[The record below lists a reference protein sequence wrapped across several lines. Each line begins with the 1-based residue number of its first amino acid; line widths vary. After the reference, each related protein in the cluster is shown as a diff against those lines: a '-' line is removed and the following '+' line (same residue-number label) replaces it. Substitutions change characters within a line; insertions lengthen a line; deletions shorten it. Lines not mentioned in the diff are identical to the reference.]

1 MRLRRPQHV
10 LEGAVP
16 LGGARDAWRVAEGG
30 APEALG
36 RKGGR
41 KRNGKWMGFNQ
52 GKLGSY
58 HDFSDKTRDLHMIS
72 IRKLA
77 IL

>member
-1 MRLRRPQHV
+1 M
-10 LEGAVP
+10 P

-36 RKGGR
+36 SEKGVG
-41 KRNGKWMGFNQ
+41 NATGFNQ

-58 HDFSDKTRDLHMIS
+58 HDLSDKTGDLHMIS
-72 IRKLA
+72 VRKLA

>member
-36 RKGGR
+36 GEKGVGNATE
-41 KRNGKWMGFNQ
+41 NGWVLTRENWGVTMILVI
-52 GKLGSY
+52 KLGIY
-58 HDFSDKTRDLHMIS
+58 TWFQ
-72 IRKLA
+72 
-77 IL
+77 

>member
-1 MRLRRPQHV
+1 MIKPSEFYRTPSIHHCLMRLRRPQHG

-36 RKGGR
+36 SEKGGGNATE
-41 KRNGKWMGFNQ
+41 NGWV
-52 GKLGSY
+52 L
-58 HDFSDKTRDLHMIS
+58 TR
-72 IRKLA
+72 
-77 IL
+77 

>member
-36 RKGGR
+36 SEKGVGNATE
-41 KRNGKWMGFNQ
+41 NGWV
-52 GKLGSY
+52 L
-58 HDFSDKTRDLHMIS
+58 TR
-72 IRKLA
+72 
-77 IL
+77 